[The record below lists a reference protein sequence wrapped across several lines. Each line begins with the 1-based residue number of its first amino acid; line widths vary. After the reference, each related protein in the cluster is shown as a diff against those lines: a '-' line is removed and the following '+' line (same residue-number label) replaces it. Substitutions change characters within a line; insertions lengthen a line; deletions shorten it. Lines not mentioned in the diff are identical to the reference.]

1 MQGACESIA
10 SALHVVLQTL
20 PETKIETASPGS
32 SRAHMKGVEMNGLSR
47 GFVVTIA
54 TVGALALAG
63 VAYAM
68 QFTSWGAAQKI
79 DTINGNSSELN
90 TTATDG
96 CPIQSPDDLSLYI
109 ASNRAGGVGGL
120 DIWVAHR
127 ASSNEPFGAPVNLGA
142 PINTASDEFCPTPVR
157 GGGLYFVSRKVVA
170 GVTCGL
176 GDIYFT
182 RQNPVHGW
190 SEPHHL
196 GCAPAG
202 PNSSLDEQGPSY
214 VDAGGASSLCTSRAG
229 GRARRAGSSQARS
242 SSAHGSPTAVL
253 VRRLLVGALSWN
265 DRGSFAGE
273 RHPAERS
280 QGRSRGR
287 VLLGSS
293 RHARQPGHLGHT
305 RGSVHD
311 PWSAPT
317 NLGGNINTAASETR
331 PSLSWHATQLLFGR
345 TPGVETDGVTS
356 PIPSDV
362 YVSTRDNAHGH

>member
-1 MQGACESIA
+1 MQGSCEAIA
-10 SALHVVLQTL
+10 SVLHVVLQTL
-20 PETKIETASPGS
+20 PKTKIETASPGS
-32 SRAHMKGVEMNGLSR
+32 SRAHMKGVEMNSLSR
-47 GFVVTIA
+47 GFVVTLA

-79 DTINGNSSELN
+79 DTINGNSPELN

-109 ASNRAGGVGGL
+109 ASSRAGGVGGL

-182 RQNPVHGW
+182 RQNSVHGW

-214 VDAGGASSLCTSRAG
+214 VDAGGAPVLYFSSGRTGAQG
-229 GRARRAGSSQARS
+229 GLVPGEIFVSARLADGSFGPA
-242 SSAHGSPTAVL
+242 A
-253 VRRLLVGALSWN
+253 LVGALSGTTAAASPAN
-265 DRGSFAGE
+265 DIQPNVRKDGLEVVFSSDRAGT
-273 RHPAERS
+273 
-280 QGRSRGR
+280 
-287 VLLGSS
+287 LGSQDIWV
-293 RHARQPGHLGHT
+293 AT
-305 RGSVHD
+305 RASVHD
-311 PWSAPT
+311 LWSAPT